1 MCQFNQ
7 KMKVSKESG
16 FSQKKTISTNIHR
29 QKLDDLG
36 FLRNQP
42 HPGPFTISE
51 AVTFFREN

>member
-1 MCQFNQ
+1 
-7 KMKVSKESG
+7 MKVSKESG